1 MENKTHWVKKEID
14 REAVKSLAG
23 KFKCK
28 PLVASILARRGIT
41 EGKDILFFL
50 EDDLRF
56 LHNPFLFKDMEDA
69 VDRVIQAKEEGEKV
83 LIFGD
88 RDVDGVTGTAL
99 LYNAL
104 SAMGIDLK
112 VRIPTGDEPYGLT
125 VEAVERHAAEYGS
138 LIITV
143 DCGISCVKEIARA
156 NELGIDVIVLDHH
169 TPPEILPEAA
179 VIIDPHLEDSGY
191 PFKYLSGCAV
201 AWKFITALRF
211 AETPMYK
218 QSVCLLNVRP
228 LNDAYCV
235 EVIKTVNMVEET
247 RIYETLVPGMVPFSK
262 TRLPSVLEGQ
272 HIFVWD
278 ALMQK
283 KQLEKIFGSSIEF
296 NFLDIS
302 EEIVSALPSFK
313 GMSLLKLKNFSK
325 IGRYME
331 NPVSEIE
338 SFFNIF
344 VTYLQKKSSFFD
356 KKTEEEL
363 QLVALGTL
371 ADIMPLKNENRILVR
386 NGIESMNNSPVP
398 GLLEI
403 LARQGLTGK
412 KIHATDLSWKITPVI
427 NAAGRLGKPET
438 ALNLLLRDTTPA
450 DRQSLSEEIIRMN
463 NDRRDMGKETWT
475 VAEPL
480 AKESFE
486 KNSRRLVMAASGEI
500 NRGITGLTASR
511 LAKFFDV
518 PAVVLSL
525 RPDGTAVG
533 SMRSARGVNL
543 KAIIEMCED
552 LFSEHGGHAF
562 AAGFSLKKDKL
573 PDLESRLSAIAE
585 NLEFPGREEGSE
597 ISIDAQLPHEYITPE
612 IITINDI
619 FEPFGEGNE
628 PIHFLVCD
636 VKIIN
641 ADIMGKGEKQ
651 HLKLTL
657 DCGKYK
663 WPALFWNSAERY
675 GRDFDNGDRIDAV
688 FKVAGNFFNGAYT
701 PQMVLVDVKKHK
713 PETKNA
719 VEPQSQIEMREVPI

>member
-1 MENKTHWVKKEID
+1 MENNTHWIKKEID
-14 REAVKSLAG
+14 RETVKCIAE

-28 PLVASILARRGIT
+28 AIVASILARRGIT
-41 EGKDILFFL
+41 EGKDALYFL

-83 LIFGD
+83 LVFGD
-88 RDVDGVTGTAL
+88 RDVDGVTGSAL

-104 SAMGIDLK
+104 SGMGIDVK

-125 VEAVERHAAEYGS
+125 TEAVEQHAAEYGS

-143 DCGISCVKEIARA
+143 DCGISCVKEIDRA

-169 TPPEILPEAA
+169 TPPEILPDAA
-179 VIIDPHLEDSGY
+179 VIIDPHTEDSGY

-211 AETPMYK
+211 AETPVYK
-218 QSVCLLNVRP
+218 
-228 LNDAYCV
+228 
-235 EVIKTVNMVEET
+235 EVIKTVNMVEEN
-247 RIYETLVPGMVPFSK
+247 RIYETVVPGMVSFSK
-262 TRLPSVLEGQ
+262 TRLPAILEGQ

-302 EEIVSALPSFK
+302 EEIISLMPSFK

-331 NPVSEIE
+331 NPVSEID

-344 VTYLQKKSSFFD
+344 VTYMQKKSLFFS
-356 KKTEEEL
+356 KKAEEEL
-363 QLVALGTL
+363 QLVTLGTL
-371 ADIMPLKNENRILVR
+371 ADIMPLKNENRIMVR
-386 NGIESMNNSPVP
+386 HGIESMNKCPVP
-398 GLLEI
+398 GAMEI
-403 LARQGLTGK
+403 LARQGLAGK
-412 KIHATDLSWKITPVI
+412 KIHAQDLSWKITPVI
-427 NAAGRLGKPET
+427 NAAGRMGKPET
-438 ALNLLLRDTTPA
+438 ALKLFLADTTQEE
-450 DRQSLSEEIIRMN
+450 RQSLSEEIIRMN
-463 NDRRDMGKETWT
+463 NERKDMGKETWV

-480 AKESFE
+480 AKESYE
-486 KNSRRLVMAASGEI
+486 KNSRNIVMAASLEI

-511 LAKFFDV
+511 LAKCFNV
-518 PAVVLSL
+518 PAVVMSM
-525 RPDGTAVG
+525 RPDGTGVG

-562 AAGFSLKKDKL
+562 AAGFSLKKDML
-573 PDLESRLSAIAE
+573 TDFEARISAIAE
-585 NLEFPGREEGSE
+585 NLEFPDTENGNE
-597 ISIDAQLPHEYITPE
+597 ITVDAQLPLEYITPE
-612 IITINDI
+612 ISGINDI

-628 PIHFLVCD
+628 PIHFLACGL
-636 VKIIN
+636 KIIN
-641 ADIMGKGEKQ
+641 ADIIGKGEKQ

-663 WPALFWNSAERY
+663 WPALFWNSADRY
-675 GRDFDNGDRIDAV
+675 GRDFNCGDKIDAV
-688 FKVAGNFFNGAYT
+688 FKVADNFYNGAST
-701 PQMVLVDVKKHK
+701 SQMILVDVKKHS
-713 PETKNA
+713 PENKVPQQKYHETTKIS
-719 VEPQSQIEMREVPI
+719 V